1 MVVIWFSLQ
10 RQKEQAV
17 LILDA
22 EAVQYYVAKDYP
34 VWYVSFLQ
42 CKLEQCFRCIVIQ
55 FALGAKMPSSSSGVK
70 LGEVYETI
78 LT

>member
-34 VWYVSFLQ
+34 VWYV
-42 CKLEQCFRCIVIQ
+42 IV
-55 FALGAKMPSSSSGVK
+55 FFPANWNSALGV
-70 LGEVYETI
+70 
-78 LT
+78 